1 MRVARVTLPVLAVV
15 VTVGCLACGGPPP
28 EVPPDASVPS
38 QGGVER
44 AAVALP
50 ATENA
55 TPGVGVISATEQ
67 GLPPEL
73 QALDETWLGDFDGM
87 RERRVIRVLT
97 VFAKGLYFLDGAVQ
111 RGATYEM
118 VKMFED
124 EINEQLETGTLRI
137 HVLMIPVTRDRLLPA
152 LAAGYGDIAAANL
165 TITPQ
170 RLQTVDF
177 ANPFLTGV
185 DEVVVTGPSASPPA
199 SLDDLAGQEITV
211 RTSSSYYQSLLR
223 FNESQ
228 RAAGRA
234 EVTLVPAPE
243 YIEDEDLL
251 EMVNAALLPMVV
263 VDSHKAEFWAQV
275 FDDITVRSD
284 LAVNTGGEIAW
295 ALRKDSPQLR
305 EVLDTFVSTHR
316 RGSLMGN
323 VVLNRYLKD
332 TRWVRNALSA
342 ADLDR
347 FESTVGFFQEHAGT
361 YGFDWLMVAA
371 QGYQESRLD
380 QSARSS
386 AGAVGV
392 MQLLPS
398 TAADPNVGIPD
409 IEILDN
415 NIHAGVKYLRF
426 IRDRYFAAEAIDE
439 MNRGLL
445 SLAAYNAG
453 PNRIARLRR
462 QAAEAGLDPNV
473 WFDNVEVVAAR
484 EVGREPVQYVSNI
497 YKYYIAYRLIA
508 DRLSLSDVDG
518 QPAAEVSAGT
528 P

>member
-1 MRVARVTLPVLAVV
+1 MNVARMRFSILPVVISGL
-15 VTVGCLACGGPPP
+15 GLACGGSPLD
-28 EVPPDASVPS
+28 VPPDA
-38 QGGVER
+38 
-44 AAVALP
+44 AVAASLAIGNDAP
-50 ATENA
+50 R
-55 TPGVGVISATEQ
+55 ISLVSPTAQ

-73 QALDETWLGDFDGM
+73 QQLDEAWVGDFDGM

-97 VFAKGLYFLDGAVQ
+97 VFAKGLYFLDGALQ

-124 EINEQLETGTLRI
+124 EINEQLGTGTLQI
-137 HVLMIPVTRDRLLPA
+137 HVLIIPVTRDRLFPA

-177 ANPFLTGV
+177 TDPFLTGV
-185 DEVVVTGPSASPPA
+185 DEVVVTGPAAPPLA
-199 SLDDLAGQEITV
+199 GLDDLVGQEITV
-211 RTSSSYYQSLLR
+211 RPSSSYYESLRR

-275 FDDITVRSD
+275 FDDITVRAD

-305 EVLDTFVSTHR
+305 EVLDAFVSTHR

-332 TRWVRNALSA
+332 TRWVRNSLSA
-342 ADLDR
+342 VELDR

-380 QSARSS
+380 QSARSA
-386 AGAVGV
+386 AGAIGV

-409 IEILDN
+409 IEMLDN

-426 IRDRYFAAEAIDE
+426 IRDRYFADEAIDE
-439 MNRGLL
+439 VNRGLL

-453 PNRIARLRR
+453 PNRIVRLRR
-462 QAAEAGLDPNV
+462 QTEEAGLDPNV
-473 WFDNVEVVAAR
+473 WFGNVEVVAAR

-508 DRLSLSDVDG
+508 DRLSLSAADG
-518 QPAAEVSAGT
+518 QQTMGAPSDAR
-528 P
+528 